1 MHPVKSV
8 IDVRKVLRERVGHF
22 IQLLVANA
30 ARRITQTDSGL
41 FRQRDFERYDVSRSV
56 AVAVTIKASS
66 RILRWPCLV
75 LESATQLFV
84 HPKALRR
91 RMNCPE
97 TFSIITRILQLVS
110 TMCLGYGISA
120 FRKSGEISNY
130 GTRHKKWHKTWHWTV
145 NFSCLTKGTILKFYL
160 EKSNF
165 IPYLMAKVSDQRS
178 LLVTQYKALINEG
191 KSTFELY
198 FRLRPLFWD
207 EK

>member
-97 TFSIITRILQLVS
+97 TGIHRARGLQLVTLENCGGLVFDASLFVIAAKGVNGNQEKCNGQRAPSDGRQS
-110 TMCLGYGISA
+110 TRERTS
-120 FRKSGEISNY
+120 
-130 GTRHKKWHKTWHWTV
+130 
-145 NFSCLTKGTILKFYL
+145 
-160 EKSNF
+160 
-165 IPYLMAKVSDQRS
+165 
-178 LLVTQYKALINEG
+178 
-191 KSTFELY
+191 
-198 FRLRPLFWD
+198 
-207 EK
+207 